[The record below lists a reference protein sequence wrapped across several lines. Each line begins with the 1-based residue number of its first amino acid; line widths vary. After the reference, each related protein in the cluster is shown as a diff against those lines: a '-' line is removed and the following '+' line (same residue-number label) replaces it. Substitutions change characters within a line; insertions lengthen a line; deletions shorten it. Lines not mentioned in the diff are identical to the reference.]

1 MPDDDFYEDHEQL
14 ELEIDELIEEQAL
27 LEKWKD
33 DIDRAHPNAG
43 SDSGPTQKRTIAF
56 REQSQAADKE
66 DAKVDR
72 MKDKLKYMKQSDRPN
87 QDKQLY
93 VHLVAHT
100 HDDVGWLKSP
110 EELFVGAR

>member
-1 MPDDDFYEDHEQL
+1 MVKMRACNLISIALVSHQWLLNETGVTAQLMPDDDFYEDHEQL

-56 REQSQAADKE
+56 REQS
-66 DAKVDR
+66 
-72 MKDKLKYMKQSDRPN
+72 
-87 QDKQLY
+87 
-93 VHLVAHT
+93 
-100 HDDVGWLKSP
+100 
-110 EELFVGAR
+110 